1 MLRPKAVEGER
12 SICDQ
17 ATIGTES
24 GACLGND
31 GFRPMGAVVV
41 LDGAGF
47 SWLAPGGLIARG
59 GSGWGPGG
67 GGDCQGR
74 LGVDA
79 GSRWRCVG
87 ATCAICTNCLTLKWK
102 TSNGTSESHRAFH
115 DCRSS

>member
-47 SWLAPGGLIARG
+47 SWLAPVALIARG
-59 GSGWGPGG
+59 GSVWMPVVGG
-67 GGDCQGR
+67 AVLAQ
-74 LGVDA
+74 LVLSA
-79 GSRWRCVG
+79 PT
-87 ATCAICTNCLTLKWK
+87 A
-102 TSNGTSESHRAFH
+102 
-115 DCRSS
+115 

>member
-47 SWLAPGGLIARG
+47 SWLAPVGLVALIAAARCG
-59 GSGWGPGG
+59 
-67 GGDCQGR
+67 CQ
-74 LGVDA
+74 
-79 GSRWRCVG
+79 
-87 ATCAICTNCLTLKWK
+87 
-102 TSNGTSESHRAFH
+102 
-115 DCRSS
+115 